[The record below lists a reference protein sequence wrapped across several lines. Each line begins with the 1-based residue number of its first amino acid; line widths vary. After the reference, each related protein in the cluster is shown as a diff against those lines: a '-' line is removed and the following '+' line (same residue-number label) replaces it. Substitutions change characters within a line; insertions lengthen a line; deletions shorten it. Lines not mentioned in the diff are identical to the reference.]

1 MNLGVI
7 GMGGGE
13 LVLVLFILPIVL
25 LTTVFWIWM
34 LVSAIQNKGLTDTE
48 KICWVLAIIF
58 LHVLGALLY
67 LVIAHSKR
75 PPPQKE
81 AA

>member
-1 MNLGVI
+1 MFHGVGI
-7 GMGGGE
+7 I
-13 LVLVLFILPIVL
+13 LLIFIIPVIL
-25 LTTVFWIWM
+25 LSFAFWIMM
-34 LVSAIQNKGLTDTE
+34 LISAIQNKGLGDTE
-48 KICWVLAIIF
+48 RICWVPAIIF

-67 LVIAHSKR
+67 LVIGHSKR